1 MASASLIAVDA
12 ADLLDE
18 CDRLADR
25 LRSLSDV
32 RLARELSPGVT
43 AAAAGLVVAQRLAD
57 LGAGVELREGASP
70 PLVRTVPQVA
80 DFAVG
85 DVVAVTG
92 HDLVAAA
99 APLPLQTTVWLDAA
113 PADLASVVA
122 DGAAACRALRLAL

>member
-1 MASASLIAVDA
+1 MAVDA
-12 ADLLDE
+12 AELLDE

-32 RLARELSPGVT
+32 RLARDLTPGVT

-57 LGAGVELREGASP
+57 LGAGVELRGSAWPP
-70 PLVRTVPQVA
+70 PLRTVPQVA

-99 APLPLQTTVWLDAA
+99 ALLSPQTTVWLDAA
-113 PADLASVVA
+113 RADLAVALA
-122 DGAAACRALRLAL
+122 DGTAACRALRLAL